1 MVEHSGTPRLK
12 VANHVAVGA
21 KVLMSFMPVVN
32 GTLSN
37 GYADA
42 GGNSIAPVDAL
53 KMSVHSKYT
62 LFFIRKC
69 FIRNRG

>member
-42 GGNSIAPVDAL
+42 GGNSTAPQL
-53 KMSVHSKYT
+53 
-62 LFFIRKC
+62 
-69 FIRNRG
+69 